1 VTAQGVNTRQ
11 PLPQLAPPLPN
22 TYWVEQGRLLAGEYP
37 GSPSRA
43 DTLERLHRLL
53 AAGVTYFFDL
63 TEPGE
68 LTPYDPFLPHE
79 SRPDRSPV
87 FYTRRP
93 LPDHDVPG
101 APEIMVEILDHLE
114 RALAAGHCVYVHCRA
129 GVGRTGTVLGCYFVH
144 RGMEPAAALAHLNE
158 LWRANARSRS
168 WPSTPET
175 EDQVEYVR
183 NWRGPGASA
192 ASAAS
197 AVNAVPAEDMAAAR
211 ALRERFRGALV
222 GLAVGDALGAAVQ
235 HRKPGSFTPVNDLLG
250 GGPFELPRGA
260 WTDDT
265 AMALCLAESL
275 TACGGFDPA
284 DQVERYQRWQHEGHL
299 TSTGECV
306 GITAGVSRALATAR
320 WSGKA
325 FAGSHDP
332 TQLDKETLSRVAPAV
347 LFFLSEPREAIHY
360 AAEAARTTQ
369 QSPVVLDACR
379 YLAALLVGALGGTT
393 RQQLLAPHFSPV
405 PDLWEGR
412 GLKQPVAAIADG
424 AYRAKPAEE
433 IDGGG
438 TVVQALEA
446 VLWALDRTTNF
457 RDGALLAV
465 NLGLDADVTGAVYGQ
480 LAGALYG
487 LNGIPAHWRTALQ
500 KRELIEDFADRLLAC
515 ALQRM
520 AG

>member
-1 VTAQGVNTRQ
+1 
-11 PLPQLAPPLPN
+11 
-22 TYWVEQGRLLAGEYP
+22 
-37 GSPSRA
+37 
-43 DTLERLHRLL
+43 
-53 AAGVTYFFDL
+53 
-63 TEPGE
+63 
-68 LTPYDPFLPHE
+68 
-79 SRPDRSPV
+79 
-87 FYTRRP
+87 
-93 LPDHDVPG
+93 
-101 APEIMVEILDHLE
+101 
-114 RALAAGHCVYVHCRA
+114 
-129 GVGRTGTVLGCYFVH
+129 
-144 RGMEPAAALAHLNE
+144 
-158 LWRANARSRS
+158 
-168 WPSTPET
+168 
-175 EDQVEYVR
+175 
-183 NWRGPGASA
+183 
-192 ASAAS
+192 
-197 AVNAVPAEDMAAAR
+197 
-211 ALRERFRGALV
+211 
-222 GLAVGDALGAAVQ
+222 
-235 HRKPGSFTPVNDLLG
+235 VNDLLG

-284 DQVERYQRWQHEGHL
+284 DQVERYQRWQREGHL

-320 WSGKA
+320 WTGKA

-332 TQLDKETLSRVAPAV
+332 NQLDKETLSRVAPAV

-360 AAEAARTTQ
+360 AAEAARITQ
-369 QSPVVLDACR
+369 QSPVVLDSCR
-379 YLAALLVGALGGTT
+379 YLAALLVGALGGAT
-393 RQQLLAPHFSPV
+393 RQQLLAPRFSPV
-405 PDLWEGR
+405 PGLWEGR
-412 GLKQPVAAIADG
+412 GLKEPVGAVADG
-424 AYRAKPAEE
+424 EYRRKAPEE

-446 VLWALDRTTNF
+446 ALWALDRTASF

-487 LNGIPAHWRTALQ
+487 LGGIPANWRTALQ

>member
-1 VTAQGVNTRQ
+1 MTAKGVNTRQ
-11 PLPQLAPPLPN
+11 PLPPSAPPLPN
-22 TYWVEQGRLLAGEYP
+22 TYWVEHGRLLAGEYP
-37 GSPSRA
+37 GTASRA
-43 DTLERLHRLL
+43 DTIERLHRLL
-53 AAGVTYFFDL
+53 AAGVTHFFDL

-79 SRPDRSPV
+79 LSPGRPGV
-87 FYTRRP
+87 LYTRRP
-93 LPDHDVPG
+93 LPDHDVPA
-101 APEIMVEILDHLE
+101 APEIMTEILSSLE
-114 RALAAGHCVYVHCRA
+114 RALAAGQCVYLHCRA
-129 GVGRTGTVLGCYFVH
+129 GVGRTGTVLGCYLVH
-144 RGMEPAAALAHLNE
+144 RGMAPPEALKHLNE
-158 LWRANARSRS
+158 LWRANERSRS

-175 EDQVEYVR
+175 EDQVEFVR
-183 NWRGPGASA
+183 NWRAPGASA
-192 ASAAS
+192 PTVAG
-197 AVNAVPAEDMAAAR
+197 AVNAVATEDLAVAR

-235 HRKPGSFTPVNDLLG
+235 HRKRGSFTPVSDLLG

-275 TACGGFDPA
+275 TACGGFDAA
-284 DQVERYQRWQHEGHL
+284 DQVERYQRWQREGHL

-320 WSGKA
+320 WTGKA

-332 TQLDKETLSRVAPAV
+332 TQLDKEALSRVAPAV

-369 QSPVVLDACR
+369 QSPVVLDSCR
-379 YLAALLVGALGGTT
+379 YLAALLVGALGGTA
-393 RQQLLAPHFSPV
+393 RPQLLASRFAPV
-405 PDLWEGR
+405 PGLWEGR
-412 GLKQPVAAIADG
+412 GLKEPVAAIADG
-424 AYRAKPAEE
+424 AYRRKTSEE

-446 VLWALDRTTNF
+446 ALWALDHSVNF
-457 RDGALLAV
+457 REGALLAV
-465 NLGLDADVTGAVYGQ
+465 NFGLDADVTGAVYGQ

-487 LNGIPAHWRTALQ
+487 LGGIPANWRTALL
-500 KRELIEDFADRLLAC
+500 KRDLIEEFADRLLAC